1 MGEGILRKFLL
12 ASAWAFVLTAP
23 VHADET
29 VTFTYDEHGRLVRA
43 ARAGA
48 VNNGVATDYQ
58 YDKADNRTRRT
69 LTGSSGTNPNAPTF
83 GVNDASA
90 AEGSS
95 IVFTVT
101 RAGPTTGTYDITYT
115 TANGSAAAGS
125 DYTAATGTLAFA
137 SGQTSRTVSVATSAD
152 TLSEGNETF
161 FLNLTGASGGA
172 GFTDNQGV
180 GTIADV
186 PFFSINDAS
195 ASEGSTAGFTVTR
208 NGSTAGAYSVN
219 FTTANNTAT
228 AGSDYT
234 STSGTLS
241 FAAGETTKP
250 VNVSVLTD
258 AVVEG
263 SETFFVNLSGA
274 TGNAQI
280 SDSQGVGTILPP
292 PSFSV
297 SDAGPV
303 EEGNQLTFYI
313 TKSGATT
320 ASFSVNFATANGTAS
335 SPSDYGALNGT
346 ATFAPGETTKQYST
360 VLPYGSNSEPFEEV
374 FYLNLS
380 SPTGGATIADP
391 QGVGTI
397 INVPVCGG
405 VPC

>member
-1 MGEGILRKFLL
+1 MGEGILRKLLL
-12 ASAWAFVLTAP
+12 ASVWALALAAP

-43 ARAGA
+43 ARAGT

-58 YDKADNRTRRT
+58 YDKADNRTRRA

-95 IVFTVT
+95 VVFTVT
-101 RAGPTTGTYDITYT
+101 RAGPTTGAYNVTYT
-115 TANGSAAAGS
+115 TANGSAAAGG
-125 DYTAATGTLAFA
+125 DYTTATGTLAFA
-137 SGQTSRTVSVATSAD
+137 SGETSKTVSVSTASD

-180 GTIADV
+180 GTISDV

-195 ASEGSTAGFTVTR
+195 ASEGSTFGFTVTR
-208 NGSTAGAYSVN
+208 NGSTVGAYSVN
-219 FTTANNTAT
+219 FTTANNTAV

-234 STSGTLS
+234 SASGTLN
-241 FAAGETTKP
+241 FAAGEASKP

-297 SDAGPV
+297 SDDS
-303 EEGNQLTFYI
+303 EDEGQSIIFVI
-313 TKSGATT
+313 TKTGAAT
-320 ASFSVNFATANGTAS
+320 ASFSVNFATANGTAV
-335 SPSDYGALNGT
+335 SPSDYGALSGT

-360 VLPYGSNSEPFEEV
+360 SLPYGSNSEPFTEV
-374 FYLNLS
+374 FYFNLS
-380 SPTGGATIADP
+380 SPTGGATISDS
-391 QGVGTI
+391 QGVGSIT
-397 INVPVCGG
+397 NVPVCGG